1 MDNIIK
7 YLHITFQVVSI
18 TFDFSKAKPGD
29 KVRVKPFD
37 REKIYQFGT
46 TKNMVSLEKKI
57 LTIKSITK
65 IEPDLSKD
73 KPANYL
79 ITLEEDNDGW
89 SWFDAMLELITED
102 KSCDI
107 IEEAELSLKRIEQI
121 KKWLNEDVKESK

>member
-7 YLHITFQVVSI
+7 YLHITFEVISI
-18 TFDFSKAKPGD
+18 TFDISKAKPGD

-37 REKIYQFGT
+37 KEKIYQFGT

-57 LTIKSITK
+57 LIIKSITK

-73 KPANYL
+73 KPSNYL
-79 ITLEEDNDGW
+79 IKLEEDNDGW
-89 SWFDAMLELITED
+89 SWSDAMLELLTED

-107 IEEAELSLKRIEQI
+107 IEEAELSLKRG
-121 KKWLNEDVKESK
+121 D

>member
-1 MDNIIK
+1 MENLIK
-7 YLHITFQVVSI
+7 YLHITFQVFSI
-18 TFDFSKAKPGD
+18 THDFSKAKPGD

-37 REKIYQFGT
+37 KEKSYQFGT

-65 IEPDLSKD
+65 TKPDLSKD

-79 ITLEEDNDGW
+79 IVLDNNCW
-89 SWFDAMLELITED
+89 SWSDAMLELLTED

-107 IEEAELSLKRIEQI
+107 IGEAELSLKRIR
-121 KKWLNEDVKESK
+121 WVNL

>member
-1 MDNIIK
+1 MENLIK
-7 YLHITFQVVSI
+7 YLHITFQVISI
-18 TFDFSKAKPGD
+18 TFDFSKAKSGD

-37 REKIYQFGT
+37 KEKSYQFGT

-65 IEPDLSKD
+65 TKPDLSRD

-89 SWFDAMLELITED
+89 SWSDAMLELLTED

-107 IEEAELSLKRIEQI
+107 IEGAKLSLKRIEQI
-121 KKWLNEDVKESK
+121 KKWLNEYVKESK

>member
-1 MDNIIK
+1 MENLIK
-7 YLHITFQVVSI
+7 YLHITFQVALI

-37 REKIYQFGT
+37 KEKSYQFGT
-46 TKNMVSLEKKI
+46 TKKMVSLEKKI

-65 IEPDLSKD
+65 TKPDLSKD

-79 ITLEEDNDGW
+79 ITLKEDNNGW
-89 SWFDAMLELITED
+89 SWSDAMLELLTEY

-107 IEEAELSLKRIEQI
+107 IEEAKLSLKRIEQI
-121 KKWLNEDVKESK
+121 KKWLNEDIKESK